1 MIVQIMKKT
10 YKMGKKEY
18 GGLMKIAKEKV
29 PFGVYAVKKN
39 DTTIMLNEKCNSK
52 NQLRNIIKEYKAKGF
67 KVYSNGL

>member
-18 GGLMKIAKEKV
+18 DGLMKIAKEKV

>member
-1 MIVQIMKKT
+1 MIVQILNRT
-10 YKMGKKEY
+10 YKVDKKEY
-18 GGLMKIAKEKV
+18 DGVMLIGKEQV

>member
-1 MIVQIMKKT
+1 MIVQIMKNT

-18 GGLMKIAKEKV
+18 DGLMKIAKEKV